1 MWYLLLVQNVEVK
14 DFSHS
19 FKNGL
24 AFCAILHNYIPDA
37 IPFDDL
43 APDNP
48 KQNLSIAFEAAA

>member
-1 MWYLLLVQNVEVK
+1 VK

-19 FKNGL
+19 FKDGL

-43 APDNP
+43 TPGNA
-48 KQNLSIAFEAAA
+48 KQNLAIAFEAAA